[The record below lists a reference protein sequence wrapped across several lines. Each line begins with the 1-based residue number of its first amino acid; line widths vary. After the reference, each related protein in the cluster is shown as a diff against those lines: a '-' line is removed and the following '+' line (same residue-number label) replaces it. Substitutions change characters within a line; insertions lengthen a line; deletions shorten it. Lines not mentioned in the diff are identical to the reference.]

1 MQLGKKRA
9 IHLMLLILGGFILL
23 TVFIHLFPSSWID
36 REFSEEIQED
46 QNPFLDML
54 MKGISWFGQTW
65 ISIGMVLLLSLLLLI
80 QRLKKEALFMLLTLV
95 NGLITYSLK
104 VLVNRPR
111 PTQNMV
117 HIVEMAKHQ
126 SFPSGHT
133 SFYIVF
139 FGFIAFLL
147 YHHKWFNAAIR
158 NVLISFCMFLIFSIP
173 ISRIYLGA
181 HWFTDVL
188 GGFMIGL
195 LCLMLIIGFYL
206 RPSKNAN
213 SSVYPL

>member
-9 IHLMLLILGGFILL
+9 LHLMLFILAGFVLL
-23 TVFIHLFPSSWID
+23 TLFIHLFPSSWID
-36 REFSEEIQED
+36 REFSEEIQEQ

-65 ISIGMVLLLSLLLLI
+65 NSVGIVVFVSLILLFLR
-80 QRLKKEALFMLLTLV
+80 QKKEAFFTSLTLAT
-95 NGLITYSLK
+95 GLITYSIK

-111 PTQNMV
+111 PSQKLV
-117 HIVEMAKHQ
+117 HILEMAKHQ

-133 SFYIVF
+133 SFYIAF

-147 YHHKWFNAAIR
+147 YNHKWLNVFIR
-158 NVLISFCMFLIFSIP
+158 SVLISLCMFLIFSIP
-173 ISRIYLGA
+173 VSRIYLGA

-188 GGFMIGL
+188 GGFMVGL
-195 LCLMLIIGFYL
+195 LCLILIIGFYL
-206 RPSKNAN
+206 RATKNAE
-213 SSVYPL
+213 LT

>member
-9 IHLMLLILGGFILL
+9 LHLMLFILAGFVLL
-23 TVFIHLFPSSWID
+23 TLFIHLFPSSWID
-36 REFSEEIQED
+36 REFSEEIQEQ

-65 ISIGMVLLLSLLLLI
+65 NSVGIVVFVSLILLFLR
-80 QRLKKEALFMLLTLV
+80 QKKEAFFTSLTLAT
-95 NGLITYSLK
+95 GLITYSIK

-111 PTQNMV
+111 PSQKLV
-117 HIVEMAKHQ
+117 HILEMAKHQ

-133 SFYIVF
+133 SFYIAF

-147 YHHKWFNAAIR
+147 YNHKWLNVVIR
-158 NVLISFCMFLIFSIP
+158 SVLISLCMFLIFSIP
-173 ISRIYLGA
+173 VSRIYLGA

-188 GGFMIGL
+188 GGFMVGL
-195 LCLMLIIGFYL
+195 LCLILIIGFYL
-206 RPSKNAN
+206 RATKNAE
-213 SSVYPL
+213 LT